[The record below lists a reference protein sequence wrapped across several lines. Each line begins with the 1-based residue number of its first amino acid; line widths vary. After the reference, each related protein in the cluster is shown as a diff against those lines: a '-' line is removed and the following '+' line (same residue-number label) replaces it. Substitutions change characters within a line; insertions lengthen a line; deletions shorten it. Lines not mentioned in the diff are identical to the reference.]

1 MKPRL
6 IDTLI
11 LLVLAAVSLSACA
24 GLPFTGGSSW
34 REEVLLHDGR
44 TLIVERSIV
53 RRGRHE
59 IGQSPPIGEQ
69 TIRFIMPDTHQT
81 ITWKDQYSED
91 LGMAN
96 FLPLALDIHHGV
108 AYLIANPM
116 GCLSYNKWGRPNP
129 PHVVFKYNKNEW
141 QRIPMEELPAEIKM
155 PNLISS
161 APDVEVEK
169 SGKRFMSA
177 EMIKK
182 IRMGYKQPD
191 NRTILREPTTGGNT
205 GCMVMVRYRGH
216 WIWDKDPI
224 ARKSIDI
231 EIINKNRKNTPD
243 QGKPDS
249 QAPEKATP

>member
-1 MKPRL
+1 MSNALLRAFAS
-6 IDTLI
+6 II
-11 LLVLAAVSLSACA
+11 LFVLAAASLGACA

-34 REEVLLHDGR
+34 KEEALLHDGR

-69 TIRFIMPDTHQT
+69 TIRFTMPDTHQT

-191 NRTILREPTTGGNT
+191 NRTILREPTTAGDV
-205 GCMVMVRYRGH
+205 GCMELIFYKGAWVGKGDSIGKRMMDMH
-216 WIWDKDPI
+216 
-224 ARKSIDI
+224 RK
-231 EIINKNRKNTPD
+231 
-243 QGKPDS
+243 
-249 QAPEKATP
+249 EK